1 MTAVPAVV
9 ILSDRR
15 RTTHH
20 DSQRASTSN
29 NKITRKKVIRVLL
42 DSGSD
47 GDLWFHK
54 KGTTKHFPYSTR
66 QVSKSWHT
74 SNGTFQT
81 KGRGKFTIKFF
92 EYSNS
97 KEFLAE
103 PDVVEYEKDEM
114 KPVFDLILGIKTMHE
129 LGIILDCKHKMIT
142 IDEITLPMRNINS
155 LTKSKAKRAL
165 VANTLLSQEP
175 KSTEEA
181 TQRVIRILDAKYQ
194 KADLQTIVKDN
205 CTHLSSHEQTMLLEV
220 LKKFEPLFD
229 GTLGDWKTK
238 PVSLQVR
245 NDIIPYHGRAFP
257 VPKIHLTVLKK
268 ELQRLCELGVLEW

>member
-1 MTAVPAVV
+1 M
-9 ILSDRR
+9 
-15 RTTHH
+15 HH
-20 DSQRASTSN
+20 DSQSASTSN

-74 SNGTFQT
+74 LNGTFQT

-103 PDVVEYEKDEM
+103 PDVVEYEKEEM
-114 KPVFDLILGIKTMHE
+114 KPMFDLILGIQTMHE
-129 LGIILDCKHKMIT
+129 LGIILDCKQKMIT

-155 LTKSKAKRAL
+155 LTKSKTRKAL
-165 VANTLLSQEP
+165 AAHTVLSQEP

-181 TQRVIRILDAKYQ
+181 TQHVIMQNTK
-194 KADLQTIVKDN
+194 KQTSRQ
-205 CTHLSSHEQTMLLEV
+205 LS
-220 LKKFEPLFD
+220 
-229 GTLGDWKTK
+229 KTTVITSVPMNK
-238 PVSLQVR
+238 PC
-245 NDIIPYHGRAFP
+245 Y
-257 VPKIHLTVLKK
+257 
-268 ELQRLCELGVLEW
+268 